1 MLLQTRKY
9 RYTDTVYLIASGHVC
24 TCTYLRPSIRP
35 SVHSRART
43 FLCCILKFYCSR
55 RLHTQYI
62 YTYIYMRFYILRAL
76 CSQGGL
82 GSLDSTWHFGTLAAF
97 QSLGAGFLSSGMSFH
112 LYSYRWICLASSCF
126 WCLMRR
132 TTSTFGSSSSRA
144 CPRIRPKS
152 ICCPFRR
159 GQNTNFY
166 IPESCERLCQLK
178 RRKTQSKMR

>member
-1 MLLQTRKY
+1 MYAPVHTS
-9 RYTDTVYLIASGHVC
+9 VH
-24 TCTYLRPSIRP
+24 P
-35 SVHSRART
+35 SVHLSIRAHARSYVA
-43 FLCCILKFYCSR
+43 FLNSTVHVDCIPNI
-55 RLHTQYI
+55 YI
-62 YTYIYMRFYILRAL
+62 YIYIHIYMRFYILRAL